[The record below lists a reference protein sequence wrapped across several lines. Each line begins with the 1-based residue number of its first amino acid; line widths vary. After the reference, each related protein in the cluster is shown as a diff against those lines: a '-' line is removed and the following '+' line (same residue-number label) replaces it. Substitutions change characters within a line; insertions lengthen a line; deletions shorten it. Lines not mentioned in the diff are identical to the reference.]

1 MVAKQASARWRGDGW
16 GLCLRTNSV
25 STLGPEPQSSD
36 RRVVAVALVNGSISL
51 ARGSGLGAR
60 GRAPHLSA
68 MVG

>member
-1 MVAKQASARWRGDGW
+1 MVAKQASAQWRGDGW

-25 STLGPEPQSSD
+25 TTLRPEPQSSD

-68 MVG
+68 KVG